1 MIDIDYEKIIET
13 FDAGL
18 SLGDDE
24 IYFDYK
30 GEVKAEDAI
39 IFFDKVS
46 RWRKY
51 ILRRVDISPLY
62 ELFIWTDDRGWI
74 KFDSITLQN
83 ANHKLTEVQIKIAD
97 TTEHL
102 SKVPNDID
110 AQKTL
115 EKYKVE
121 EKQLK
126 EYMVKAMKL
135 YENIKKTKNL
145 M

>member
-1 MIDIDYEKIIET
+1 M
-13 FDAGL
+13 
-18 SLGDDE
+18 SL
-24 IYFDYK
+24 
-30 GEVKAEDAI
+30 
-39 IFFDKVS
+39 
-46 RWRKY
+46 KY
-51 ILRRVDISPLY
+51 VLRRVDINPSY

-83 ANHKLTEVQIKIAD
+83 ANNKLTRVQNKIAAA
-97 TTEHL
+97 TERL
-102 SKVPNDID
+102 SKAPNDID

-126 EYMVKAMKL
+126 EYIVKAMKL

-145 M
+145 L

>member
-1 MIDIDYEKIIET
+1 M
-13 FDAGL
+13 
-18 SLGDDE
+18 SL
-24 IYFDYK
+24 
-30 GEVKAEDAI
+30 
-39 IFFDKVS
+39 
-46 RWRKY
+46 KY
-51 ILRRVDISPLY
+51 VLRRVDISPSY
-62 ELFIWTDDRGWI
+62 ELFIWTDDYGWI

-83 ANHKLTEVQIKIAD
+83 ASHKLTEVQIKIAD

-126 EYMVKAMKL
+126 EYIVKAIKL

-145 M
+145 L